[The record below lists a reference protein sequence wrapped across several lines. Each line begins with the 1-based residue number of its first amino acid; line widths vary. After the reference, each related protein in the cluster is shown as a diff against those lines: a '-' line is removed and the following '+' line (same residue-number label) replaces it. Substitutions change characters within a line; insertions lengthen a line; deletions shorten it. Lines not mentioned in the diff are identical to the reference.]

1 MFGSAHPRIPRLR
14 SQTHQGPARLRL
26 LDVLALRARDG
37 LALGADVDRLAELAD
52 SVAER
57 FGQLGQALGAEHDER
72 DDADEQDVNGIVDA
86 HITQASARVSSS
98 PPRREP
104 AKAAI
109 TSGAPPTLSLVEQA
123 ASVQPG
129 RPYPPRASPESFW
142 PAQLTVLATIALQ
155 LALPQRLTVG
165 PIWVI
170 PAVETAL
177 LVGLSLITPRKLVHE
192 HARRRRIALGITALV
207 SAANVF
213 SLGALTHYLLHNNVN
228 NGRELIGAGV
238 LIWLTNFL
246 IFSLWYWEMDR
257 GGPGLRAAGHDGAPD
272 FLFPQMSDDRIEP
285 SDWRPH
291 FIDYLYVSL
300 TNATAFSPTDTMPL
314 TPVAKSVMGLQ
325 SVVSLVTVGLIVSR
339 AVNIL

>member
-1 MFGSAHPRIPRLR
+1 MPRSLRL
-14 SQTHQGPARLRL
+14 AL
-26 LDVLALRARDG
+26 LDVLG
-37 LALGADVDRLAELAD
+37 LGVGGGIALGAEVHGLAELTD
-52 SVAER
+52 PVAQR
-57 FGQLGQALGAEHDER
+57 FRQLRQALGAQHDQR
-72 DDADEQDVNGIVDA
+72 DHADEDDVNGIVNA
-86 HITQASARVSSS
+86 HISRLARGGRARCRGW
-98 PPRREP
+98 PGNAP
-104 AKAAI
+104 I

-123 ASVQPG
+123 SVQAG

-142 PAQLTVLATIALQ
+142 PAQVTVAATIALQ

-170 PAVETAL
+170 PALETAL
-177 LVGLSLITPRKLVHE
+177 LVGLSVITPRKLVHE
-192 HARRRRIALGITALV
+192 HTGRRRVALAITALV

-213 SLGALTHYLLHNNVN
+213 SLGALTHFLLHHNVE

-257 GGPGLRAAGHDGAPD
+257 GGPGLRAAGHDSAPD
-272 FLFPQMSDDRIEP
+272 LLFPQMSDDRIEP
-285 SDWRPH
+285 IGWRPR